1 MSMFTLGISCLT
13 MTQSVSQFSCSI
25 VSDSLRPHELQRARP
40 PCPSPTPRVHPNSC
54 PLSRW
59 CHLNISSSVIRFSS
73 CLQSFPTSGSFQ
85 MNQLFTSGGQN
96 IGISA
101 SAVYFTL
108 THGPDIAG
116 SYAELFFTA
125 SDFTF
130 TTIHIHKWMSF
141 LLWPSTSF
149 FLELLVIF
157 LHYSPLA
164 YWTPTN
170 LGVSSSGVISF
181 CLFTLFMGFSQQEY
195 WCGLPFPPL
204 MDHVFQNSPLW
215 PIHLGW
221 SCTTW
226 LVASLSYTSPFIMR
240 RLWFMKG
247 NLYFI

>member
-1 MSMFTLGISCLT
+1 
-13 MTQSVSQFSCSI
+13 
-25 VSDSLRPHELQRARP
+25 
-40 PCPSPTPRVHPNSC
+40 
-54 PLSRW
+54 
-59 CHLNISSSVIRFSS
+59 
-73 CLQSFPTSGSFQ
+73 

-181 CLFTLFMGFSQQEY
+181 CLFILFMGFLQQESLSV
-195 WCGLPFPPL
+195 LPFSPPV
-204 MDHVFQNSPLW
+204 DHVLSELFTMIPLSW
-215 PIHLGW
+215 
-221 SCTTW
+221 
-226 LVASLSYTSPFIMR
+226 VALHGMAHSFIELSKPLCHDKPVINKMS
-240 RLWFMKG
+240 
-247 NLYFI
+247 